1 MSNVYLL
8 VGGNKGNRL
17 KYIKNAIDRIR
28 DGIGNIIRIS
38 SFYETEPYG
47 FKDKKQFLNICILV
61 KTELTPHG
69 ILEILSGIEISLGR
83 IRKADRYMS
92 RCIDIDIL
100 FYDNI
105 ILNDTSLIIPHPE
118 FHKRNFALIPMAEIS
133 PGFIHPVFGKTI
145 SSLLEESTDRHE
157 VVLFHDQVF

>member
-1 MSNVYLL
+1 
-8 VGGNKGNRL
+8 
-17 KYIKNAIDRIR
+17 
-28 DGIGNIIRIS
+28 
-38 SFYETEPYG
+38 
-47 FKDKKQFLNICILV
+47 
-61 KTELTPHG
+61 
-69 ILEILSGIEISLGR
+69 
-83 IRKADRYMS
+83 MS

-157 VVLFHDQVF
+157 VVLFHDQAF